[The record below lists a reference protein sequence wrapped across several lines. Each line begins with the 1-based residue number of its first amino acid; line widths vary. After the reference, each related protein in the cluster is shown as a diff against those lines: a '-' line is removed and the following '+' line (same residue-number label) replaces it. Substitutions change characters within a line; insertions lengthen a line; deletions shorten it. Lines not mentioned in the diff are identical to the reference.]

1 MIYIYSHLVRVEN
14 GGEGLLDR
22 DGVPGGHTLPG
33 HHVPPHPSL
42 VLHLHIIIIIIIII
56 ITIITIITLIPYLDP
71 AAEAAHLLVGAAG
84 QLGHHRHLPL
94 LHGDALPRQLGAAAD
109 GRLDLPQRGHRP
121 RRLLLLELGL
131 VRLEALLGAG
141 ESRLGEVELAE
152 EEVALGAAL
161 VQLVAQLLRVAAAQC
176 KLDVLKTAFNISKVV
191 EAGRSKNRRI
201 ISKL

>member
-1 MIYIYSHLVRVEN
+1 MAAWA
-14 GGEGLLDR
+14 G
-22 DGVPGGHTLPG
+22 T
-33 HHVPPHPSL
+33 
-42 VLHLHIIIIIIIII
+42 
-56 ITIITIITLIPYLDP
+56 TP
-71 AAEAAHLLVGAAG
+71 AAARGGKE
-84 QLGHHRHLPL
+84 RPLPCC
-94 LHGDALPRQLGAAAD
+94 ALTTFPRQLGAAAD

-161 VQLVAQLLRVAAAQC
+161 VQLVAQLLGVAAAQC

-191 EAGRSKNRRI
+191 EAGRSKIRRI

>member
-1 MIYIYSHLVRVEN
+1 MICIYSHLVRVEN

-56 ITIITIITLIPYLDP
+56 TIINIILYLAP

-161 VQLVAQLLRVAAAQC
+161 VQLVAQLLGVAAAQC

>member
-56 ITIITIITLIPYLDP
+56 ITTLIPYLDP

-161 VQLVAQLLRVAAAQC
+161 VQLVAQLLGVAAAQR

-201 ISKL
+201 ISKLLIN